1 MHFRVDSSKLSIR
14 AGTSTR
20 ESGGAVV
27 KVQKTTVH
35 PKWSIESLDYDMA
48 VLELQNPFSLKNE
61 IQPIKLPSADLEVA
75 KDTKTTISGWG
86 MVKEGA
92 NELSKNLQ
100 AAEIPT
106 LSKITCRALYPDN
119 YSERMICA
127 GTPLGGTD
135 VCQVL
140 FRGFI

>member
-1 MHFRVDSSKLSIR
+1 MSKLSVR

-27 KVQKTTVH
+27 KVQAATVH
-35 PKWSIESLDYDMA
+35 PKWSIESLDYDIA
-48 VLELQNPFSLKNE
+48 VLEVETAVTLNNE
-61 IQPIKLPSADLEVA
+61 VQPAKLPSADLEVA

-86 MVKEGA
+86 LTKEGST
-92 NELSKNLQ
+92 ELPTNLQ

-135 VCQVL
+135 VCQVRL
-140 FRGFI
+140 LKII